1 MDRKVDG
8 DITLQRRWYEM
19 KIKNKMNLRKVLHD
33 GNFNCI
39 VVWQDGIWTDC
50 EKRSVEDSI
59 YGIRIRHSNFHDVTH
74 KQITERFMEIEA
86 TLSEKIEA

>member
-1 MDRKVDG
+1 MDG

-59 YGIRIRHSNFHDVTH
+59 S
-74 KQITERFMEIEA
+74 QA
-86 TLSEKIEA
+86 LSEFKEVEEVD